1 VVVVPVKGKVLP
13 QTFLFP
19 KDEWNVAQAKAWLKA
34 HAKKY
39 GKVDAKGGHYR
50 FRQFDPKVCRAG
62 RYGTK
67 VWKSGGKEI
76 KAVFCARKTS
86 KGR

>member
-1 VVVVPVKGKVLP
+1 MPAKGKVLP

-19 KDEWNVAQAKAWLKA
+19 KGEWTRAQAKAWLKA

-39 GKVDAKGGHYR
+39 GKVDEKGSHYR
-50 FRQFDPKVCRAG
+50 FRQFDPKVCRVG

-67 VWKSGGKEI
+67 VWKSNGKEI
-76 KAVFCARKTS
+76 KAVFCAWKAS
-86 KGR
+86 QGR